1 MLNHKEIKDLRTKHL
16 GPSLSLSYDEPLQIV
31 RGKGQYL
38 YDADGNQYLD
48 CINNIQHVGHCHPKV
63 VAAAQK
69 QYTQLNTNTR
79 YLGETIVKY
88 AKNLTDTLP
97 TGLEVC
103 FFTNSG
109 SEANDLALRMA
120 RQYTESK
127 ETIVLDGAY
136 HGNLLS
142 LIEISPYK
150 HDAPGGSGAPDFVYT
165 LPMPDP
171 FRGKY
176 RGEDCGEQYAQE
188 VQTVIS
194 EIQKKGNKVSTFIV
208 EALMGCGGQLIL
220 PKGFLNKAFDLVSA
234 AGGVCIVDEIQTGFG
249 RVGSHFWGFETHGVA
264 PDIVTMGKSM
274 GNGHPLSAVVTTQ
287 KIADA
292 FNNGM
297 EYFNSFGGN
306 PVSCAVGRAV
316 LNVIKEEKLQ
326 ENARVIGA
334 YLLEQLNTLKS
345 KNDLIGDV
353 RGKGLFIGIELVKDR
368 DTLKPAAVEA
378 NQIINRM
385 KEKGILLSTDGP
397 DHNVIKI
404 KPPMVFKKQNVEKLT
419 SVLDETLE
427 EIKKG
432 NIQKPL

>member
-63 VAAAQK
+63 VTAAQK

-165 LPMPDP
+165 LPIPDP

-176 RGEDCGEQYAQE
+176 RGEDC
-188 VQTVIS
+188 
-194 EIQKKGNKVSTFIV
+194 
-208 EALMGCGGQLIL
+208 
-220 PKGFLNKAFDLVSA
+220 
-234 AGGVCIVDEIQTGFG
+234 
-249 RVGSHFWGFETHGVA
+249 
-264 PDIVTMGKSM
+264 
-274 GNGHPLSAVVTTQ
+274 
-287 KIADA
+287 
-292 FNNGM
+292 
-297 EYFNSFGGN
+297 
-306 PVSCAVGRAV
+306 
-316 LNVIKEEKLQ
+316 
-326 ENARVIGA
+326 
-334 YLLEQLNTLKS
+334 
-345 KNDLIGDV
+345 
-353 RGKGLFIGIELVKDR
+353 
-368 DTLKPAAVEA
+368 
-378 NQIINRM
+378 
-385 KEKGILLSTDGP
+385 
-397 DHNVIKI
+397 
-404 KPPMVFKKQNVEKLT
+404 
-419 SVLDETLE
+419 
-427 EIKKG
+427 
-432 NIQKPL
+432 

>member
-63 VAAAQK
+63 VTAAQK

-97 TGLEVC
+97 SGLEVC

-120 RQYTESK
+120 RQYTRSK

-136 HGNLLS
+136 HGNLSS

-150 HDAPGGSGAPDFVYT
+150 HDAPGGNGAPDFVYT

-176 RGEDCGEQYAQE
+176 RGENCGEQYAKE
-188 VQTVIS
+188 VQTAIS
-194 EIQKKGNKVSTFIV
+194 EIQKKGNKVSTFIA

-220 PKGFLNKAFDLVSA
+220 PKGFLKKAFDLVSA
-234 AGGVCIVDEIQTGFG
+234 AGGVCIVDEIQIGFG

-287 KIADA
+287 EIADA

-306 PVSCAVGRAV
+306 PVSCAVGNAV
-316 LNVIKEEKLQ
+316 LEVIDNENLQKNAKE
-326 ENARVIGA
+326 VGD
-334 YLLEQLNTLKS
+334 YFLKS
-345 KNDLIGDV
+345 LKIIQKKYFQRISEV
-353 RGKGLFIGIELVKDR
+353 RGRGLFLGID
-368 DTLKPAAVEA
+368 
-378 NQIINRM
+378 IINENNNSPDKSLAETIINNMRYS
-385 KEKGILLSTDGP
+385 GILVSTDGP
-397 DHNVIKI
+397 FHNVIKI
-404 KPPMVFKKQNVEKLT
+404 KPPMPFNKNNVDFFIEIFEQNISK
-419 SVLDETLE
+419 
-427 EIKKG
+427 I
-432 NIQKPL
+432 